1 MATEV
6 SRLCSGVFFR
16 TPIISVVPGSVR
28 KAVVNSWGNP
38 TDSVW
43 KSIFVRTLAVVCG
56 SGSERQMSDSPCNNL
71 HPQKAKS
78 KVQRRNKGMCLEDR
92 PLLEPNAAG
101 IDVGARE
108 MFVAV
113 PPDRDEKPVRVF
125 ATFTEDLQRL
135 TDWLI
140 RCGVTTVVMESTGV
154 YWIPLFEML
163 EQRGIRPCLTNARHM
178 KNVPGRRTDWH
189 ECQWLQFLHSVGL
202 LRAAFRPEQDI
213 CAVRTIL
220 RHRSELVSA
229 ASQHVMHMHK
239 ALTQMNLQIH
249 HVISDITGVTG
260 LAIVDSILAGQR
272 NSTELAQLRDRH
284 MKVDTETI
292 RKSLEG
298 NWRSEHLFTLRQSR
312 DLYRIYQQQ
321 IVRCDLEIEKMLQQ
335 FEPRTD
341 PVEKPLPPD
350 RKQNRDGRKKRRK
363 NGHPHP
369 EFDLR
374 TETYKLFGVDVTQ
387 IPGIDESALQLF
399 SEVGRD
405 MSRWPT
411 TAHFISWLALCP
423 DNDISGGK
431 VLWRGARKI
440 KNRAGHL
447 FRLAAFSL
455 HHSPTPLGNFLR
467 RMKAKLGPKAATMA
481 TAHKIA
487 VIFYTMVKN
496 QLEYDETIW
505 AARDSQREKRF
516 EAKIKR
522 QAKQLGYELVPIAP
536 KAA

>member
-1 MATEV
+1 
-6 SRLCSGVFFR
+6 
-16 TPIISVVPGSVR
+16 
-28 KAVVNSWGNP
+28 
-38 TDSVW
+38 
-43 KSIFVRTLAVVCG
+43 
-56 SGSERQMSDSPCNNL
+56 
-71 HPQKAKS
+71 
-78 KVQRRNKGMCLEDR
+78 
-92 PLLEPNAAG
+92 
-101 IDVGARE
+101 
-108 MFVAV
+108 
-113 PPDRDEKPVRVF
+113 
-125 ATFTEDLQRL
+125 
-135 TDWLI
+135 
-140 RCGVTTVVMESTGV
+140 
-154 YWIPLFEML
+154 
-163 EQRGIRPCLTNARHM
+163 
-178 KNVPGRRTDWH
+178 
-189 ECQWLQFLHSVGL
+189 
-202 LRAAFRPEQDI
+202 
-213 CAVRTIL
+213 
-220 RHRSELVSA
+220 
-229 ASQHVMHMHK
+229 
-239 ALTQMNLQIH
+239 
-249 HVISDITGVTG
+249 
-260 LAIVDSILAGQR
+260 
-272 NSTELAQLRDRH
+272 

-298 NWRSEHLFTLRQSR
+298 NWRSEHLFTLGQSR
-312 DLYRIYQQQ
+312 NLYRIYQQQ
-321 IVRCDLEIEKMLQQ
+321 IVRCDLEIEKMLPQ

-341 PVEKPLPPD
+341 PLERPLPHD

-496 QLEYDETIW
+496 QVEYDETIW
-505 AARDSQREKRF
+505 AARDSQREKRL